1 MACSWQNKF
10 EVWGLL
16 KGFDFEKFSFD
27 ELVKFETVLKFVI
40 SICTIWVQ
48 SNTRSWGEM
57 SLILD

>member
-48 SNTRSWGEM
+48 SNTRSRGK
-57 SLILD
+57 